1 MVSEPE
7 CRQVAIPGRAR
18 NSAKE
23 ALHRNAKQ
31 GGTASI
37 FVALGFQG
45 RLLFFDIRYK
55 IEDIRYSSFCFFY
68 LISHILY
75 LVYLRY
81 KI

>member
-37 FVALGFQG
+37 FVALECSRAIFI
-45 RLLFFDIRYK
+45 FAPA
-55 IEDIRYSSFCFFY
+55 EEE
-68 LISHILY
+68 
-75 LVYLRY
+75 
-81 KI
+81 

>member
-37 FVALGFQG
+37 FVALDFFKGDFYFCTGG
-45 RLLFFDIRYK
+45 RRIVLNA
-55 IEDIRYSSFCFFY
+55 EC
-68 LISHILY
+68 
-75 LVYLRY
+75 
-81 KI
+81 